1 MNVVSAGQFVQKE
14 AQQIALDLHTKGFDA
29 IVKRR

>member
-1 MNVVSAGQFVQKE
+1 MNVVSAGQFAKIE
-14 AQQIALDLHTKGFDA
+14 AQRIASDLQNKGFDA